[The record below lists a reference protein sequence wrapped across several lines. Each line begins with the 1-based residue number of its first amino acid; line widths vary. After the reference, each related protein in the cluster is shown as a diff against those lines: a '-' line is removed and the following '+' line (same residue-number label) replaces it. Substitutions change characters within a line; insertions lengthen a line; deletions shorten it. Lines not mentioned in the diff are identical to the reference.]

1 MSQHQEIITAGK
13 LSAVSVATSLS
24 SIPLEE
30 TTQVGQIVAIIVS
43 IISGITSL
51 VKLFRRKS

>member
-1 MSQHQEIITAGK
+1 
-13 LSAVSVATSLS
+13 VATSLS